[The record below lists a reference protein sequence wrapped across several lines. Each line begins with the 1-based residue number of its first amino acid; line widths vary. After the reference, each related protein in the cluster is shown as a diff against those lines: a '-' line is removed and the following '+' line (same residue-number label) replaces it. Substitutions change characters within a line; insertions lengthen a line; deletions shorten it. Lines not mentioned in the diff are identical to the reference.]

1 MERKIS
7 SMRIHVRMTGWMSAF
22 GADAARKGHVDRFAG
37 ELGLHG
43 GLSELFA
50 AGVERG
56 FDSGLGLV
64 DFLTAGAALFGRELT
79 EALHESRHG
88 AAFADVL
95 GLGVFQG
102 SGLLCLSEVLTRG
115 LDEFG
120 KRVLAMFTDLDFDVV
135 KPGKGTRQVWSMA
148 AAHPHPRVTPDAED
162 ACCDSLLRKK
172 ARMVSGFFSPRGS
185 HRKRG
190 PTKNLILQR
199 LVCIPKILKN
209 RKARKPAAQAGR
221 LRI

>member
-1 MERKIS
+1 MVGRVVEGREAEPVAFDFGTVGNVEADGAEDLLDA
-7 SMRIHVRMTGWMSAF
+7 HPCAHNGVDAAF

-64 DFLTAGAALFGRELT
+64 DFLTAGAALFGRELA

-120 KRVLAMFTDLDFDVV
+120 K
-135 KPGKGTRQVWSMA
+135 
-148 AAHPHPRVTPDAED
+148 
-162 ACCDSLLRKK
+162 
-172 ARMVSGFFSPRGS
+172 
-185 HRKRG
+185 
-190 PTKNLILQR
+190 ILH
-199 LVCIPKILKN
+199 VH
-209 RKARKPAAQAGR
+209 
-221 LRI
+221 